1 MHLECVCVI
10 INIGIALT
18 MLLIMSVCFA
28 CFIIITI
35 DYSFVASY
43 QPVLLKRRN
52 VLAADNN
59 NGFV

>member
-1 MHLECVCVI
+1 
-10 INIGIALT
+10 
-18 MLLIMSVCFA
+18 MSVCFA